1 MNTRTKCR
9 WGILGTA
16 AIARKNWQAISDAGN
31 ARLIAVASRDASKSA
46 AFIAECQAAIPY
58 PEVPQA
64 LGSYEKLISHPE
76 VDAIYFPLPT
86 GIRKE
91 WVIRAAEAG
100 KHVLV
105 EKPVGVSTNDVTDII
120 DACEGKHVQF
130 MDGVMFMHNERM
142 RQMMKALTEDSSIG
156 EIRRITTQF
165 SFHGGAEFL
174 EQNIR
179 THSDLE
185 PQGCLGDLGWY
196 CIRFTLGAM
205 NWQMPK
211 RVAGRILRQVQ
222 QKGAPHSVPTEFS
235 GELFFENGTSAAFFC
250 SFIAENQQW
259 AVVSGE
265 KGLLRV
271 NDFVLP
277 FRGDQNHFSI
287 TQSQFQVRDCHFDMV
302 EGRRDITVAE
312 PSNNA
317 PRSQEAELFRTFS
330 DLVIKGTLD
339 SHWPFISLQTQTVM
353 EACLRSARENSGI
366 VSL

>member
-1 MNTRTKCR
+1 MNTRTQCR

-16 AIARKNWQAISDAGN
+16 NIARKNWQAILDAGN
-31 ARLIAVASRDASKSA
+31 ARLIAVASRDAQKSS
-46 AFIAECQAAIPY
+46 AFVSECQAT
-58 PEVPQA
+58 VPHTQAPMA
-64 LGSYEKLISHPE
+64 LGSYEELIAHPE

-105 EKPVGVSTNDVTDII
+105 EKPVGVSTNDVTEII
-120 DACEGKHVQF
+120 AACDRNRVQF

-142 RQMMKALTEDSSIG
+142 RQMLKVLSTDKTIG
-156 EIRRITTQF
+156 DIRRITTQF

-185 PQGCLGDLGWY
+185 PHGCLGDLGWY

-205 NWQMPK
+205 NWEMPK
-211 RVAGRILRQVQ
+211 RVTGRILSQIKQ
-222 QKGAPHSVPTEFS
+222 TTAPRSVPTEFS
-235 GELFFENGTSAAFFC
+235 GELFFEKGTSAAFFC

-277 FRGDQNHFSI
+277 FKGDHTHYSI
-287 TQSQFQVRDCHFDMV
+287 TQSQFHV
-302 EGRRDITVAE
+302 EGCQFEMTEGRKEMKVPE

-339 SHWPFISLQTQTVM
+339 SHWPHISLQTQTVM
-353 EACLRSARENSGI
+353 DACLQSARENSVL